1 MNEFENIEHYFK
13 PKLLNNQ
20 HVPTLGISDDAAVI
34 SIGEGEELVVSMDTL
49 VEGVHFLR
57 DTSPRDIASK
67 SVLVNLSDM
76 AAMGAAPRWITL
88 SLTLPENNIDWIK
101 EFSSQFNNL
110 AAKYSL
116 SLIGGDLTK
125 GPLSITIQMH
135 GTVPKGRFLCR
146 SGAKP
151 GDLIYVTGELGAA
164 AYTLKY
170 FLNPDKNIEPTKE
183 EIKKLNDYLEG
194 RNYSLSDISL
204 DISSAPKFYNN
215 VWEVCRSIPI
225 GKTRS
230 YKWVA
235 EESGSPKAAR
245 AVGQA
250 MANNKITLIIP
261 CHRVVGAD
269 GTLTGFGQGKTRFD
283 LKLDL
288 LKLEAD
294 YFLEH

>member
-1 MNEFENIEHYFK
+1 MIPTNLINTKFESIFGWIALEKSEKGITRCSLPQIDQDNCIEETRK
-13 PKLLNNQ
+13 WN
-20 HVPTLGISDDAAVI
+20 S
-34 SIGEGEELVVSMDTL
+34 
-49 VEGVHFLR
+49 
-57 DTSPRDIASK
+57 
-67 SVLVNLSDM
+67 
-76 AAMGAAPRWITL
+76 
-88 SLTLPENNIDWIK
+88 ENK
-101 EFSSQFNNL
+101 
-110 AAKYSL
+110 
-116 SLIGGDLTK
+116 
-125 GPLSITIQMH
+125 
-135 GTVPKGRFLCR
+135 
-146 SGAKP
+146 
-151 GDLIYVTGELGAA
+151 
-164 AYTLKY
+164 
-170 FLNPDKNIEPTKE
+170 IETALFAE

-204 DISSAPKFYNN
+204 DISRAPKFYNN

-261 CHRVVGAD
+261 CHRVVGSD
-269 GTLTGFGQGKTRFD
+269 GTLTGFGKGKTRLD

-294 YFLEH
+294 YLLEH